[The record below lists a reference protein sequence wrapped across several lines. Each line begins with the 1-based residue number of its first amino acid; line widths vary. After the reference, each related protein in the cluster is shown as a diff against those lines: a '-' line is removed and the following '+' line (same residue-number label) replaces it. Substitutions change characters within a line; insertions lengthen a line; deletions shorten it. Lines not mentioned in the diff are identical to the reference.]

1 MKLLPK
7 WKESHAWL
15 KDIDSQALQQSIL
28 HLGNSFKNF
37 FQKRSR
43 LPKFKNKHGKQAISY
58 PQRVKIDGKIYLPK
72 IGWVKVVLH
81 REVIGKIKTVTIS
94 RSVTGKYYVSVLME
108 TEDTIPNPIKHLEK
122 VTGIDVGLTN
132 FLTDSKGNTIG
143 NPRFL
148 KCKKIEDLQNP
159 YWMQVGEA
167 FSTNLN
173 INSLDK
179 ENILSK
185 LGDI

>member
-1 MKLLPK
+1 
-7 WKESHAWL
+7 
-15 KDIDSQALQQSIL
+15 
-28 HLGNSFKNF
+28 
-37 FQKRSR
+37 
-43 LPKFKNKHGKQAISY
+43 
-58 PQRVKIDGKIYLPK
+58 
-72 IGWVKVVLH
+72 
-81 REVIGKIKTVTIS
+81 
-94 RSVTGKYYVSVLME
+94 ME